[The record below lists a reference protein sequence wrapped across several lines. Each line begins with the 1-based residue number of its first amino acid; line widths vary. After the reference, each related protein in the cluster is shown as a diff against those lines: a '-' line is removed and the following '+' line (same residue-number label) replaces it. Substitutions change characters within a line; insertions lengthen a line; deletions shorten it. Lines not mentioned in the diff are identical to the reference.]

1 MNWHNRLTQARLAKN
16 IKKSDFAK
24 LIGVSA
30 PTVTQ
35 WENGET
41 KKIEGSN
48 LVRVCSVLEISP
60 EWLLHGTS
68 EMAIEPGLHI
78 PGAMRVVV
86 VDEDSP
92 GIVRIPLGSLKL
104 QAGVN
109 GVSLEPDRRDGGTLG
124 ISLNW
129 VQRKGYDPEQL
140 IAMPVTGDSMAP
152 TICEGDTVIINKS
165 DKKLVDNA
173 VYAINYEGEP
183 VVKRMARDAGQ
194 WWMMSDNPDQRRYF
208 RRACHG
214 KDCIIIGRVVRREGD
229 QF

>member
-24 LIGVSA
+24 RIGVSA
-30 PTVTQ
+30 PTITQ

-48 LVRVCSVLEISP
+48 LVKVCSVLEITP
-60 EWLLHGTS
+60 EWLLNGVG
-68 EMAIEPGLHI
+68 EIRAEPGAHI
-78 PGAMRVVV
+78 PGAIPVMV

-92 GIVRIPLGSLKL
+92 GIVRIPLGTVKL
-104 QAGVN
+104 RAGVN
-109 GVSLEPDRRDGGTLG
+109 GVIIDPDRRDGGSIGL
-124 ISLNW
+124 SLNW
-129 VQRKGYDPEQL
+129 IHRKGYDPEQL

-152 TICEGDTVIINKS
+152 TICEGDLVVVNKA
-165 DKKLVDNA
+165 DKRLVDNA

-214 KDCIIIGRVVRREGD
+214 QDCIIIGRVVRREGD